1 MKIQQNGMITI
12 LNVNYV
18 IKKLRLMMSIVRT
31 IKDVVIAQIE
41 RDAIVKKNYI
51 AAVVNIKKRDINY
64 VVDVSCKY

>member
-1 MKIQQNGMITI
+1 MITI

-51 AAVVNIKKRDINY
+51 VDVEDIKKRDMRCVIY
-64 VVDVSCKY
+64 A